1 MKEKMSITTVA
12 GKNLPETLAKS
23 FTALATVLSAG
34 IANAK
39 ATAEKCYEL
48 RTNPEFSAVFPD
60 ADYKKIIDGTFN
72 GIITGNTA
80 YKYAQCYELYHE
92 KSDIWEYFPIGKMII
107 TSRLENN
114 SNVTGRS
121 TVKFIQWVGFDYNEK
136 VKTALDAWKE
146 KNAKQLE
153 KIAFLESN
161 GFDATADKKLL
172 SPEPKEKPYVST
184 GDVNADTE
192 YFNATGLAFILRLT
206 DKELKELVSR
216 YIDTNM
222 TDAEK
227 EKKVKQEMD
236 KQAKEGKE
244 GAGDTSKEGTT
255 LLDNAI
261 ASLTAYTSSL
271 DTVPA
276 ELTKALLKLKADK
289 EKAGERS

>member
-1 MKEKMSITTVA
+1 MKEKMSITNVA

-60 ADYKKIIDGTFN
+60 ADYKKIVDGAFN

-136 VKTALDAWKE
+136 VKTALDAWRD

-172 SPEPKEKPYVST
+172 SPEPKEKPYVSS

-216 YIDTNM
+216 YIDNNM
-222 TDAEK
+222 TDKEKADKAKKDAEK
-227 EKKVKQEMD
+227 AEKPEKAD
-236 KQAKEGKE
+236 KTADPLE
-244 GAGDTSKEGTT
+244 T
-255 LLDNAI
+255 AI
-261 ASLTAYTSSL
+261 VALTAYTSTL
-271 DTVPA
+271 QTVPT
-276 ELTKALLKLKADK
+276 EYTKALLKLKADK
-289 EKAGERS
+289 EKAGEKA

>member
-1 MKEKMSITTVA
+1 MSEKKMTITNVA
-12 GKNLPETLAKS
+12 GKNLPDTLAKS
-23 FTALATVLSAG
+23 FTALANVLSAG

-60 ADYKKIIDGTFN
+60 ADYKKIVDGAFN

-114 SNVTGRS
+114 SNITGRS

-136 VKTALDAWKE
+136 VKSALDAWKD

-161 GFDATADKKLL
+161 GYDATADKKLL
-172 SPEPKEKPYVST
+172 SPEPKEKPYTST

-192 YFNATGLAFILRLT
+192 YYNATGLAFILRLT

-216 YIDTNM
+216 YIDTNL
-222 TDAEK
+222 TDKEKADKAKKDAEK
-227 EKKVKQEMD
+227 AEKPEKAD
-236 KQAKEGKE
+236 KPADPLE
-244 GAGDTSKEGTT
+244 T
-255 LLDNAI
+255 AI
-261 ASLTAYTSSL
+261 AALTAYTSTL
-271 DTVPA
+271 QNVPP
-276 ELTKALLKLKADK
+276 EYTKALLKLKADK
-289 EKAGERS
+289 EKKGGVK

>member
-1 MKEKMSITTVA
+1 MSEKKMTITNVA

-48 RTNPEFSAVFPD
+48 RTNPEFSAVFPN
-60 ADYKKIIDGTFN
+60 ADYKKIVDGAFN

-121 TVKFIQWVGFDYNEK
+121 TVKFIQWVGFDYNEN
-136 VKTALDAWKE
+136 VKTALDAWKD

-161 GFDATADKKLL
+161 GYDATADKKLL
-172 SPEPKEKPYVST
+172 SPEPKEKPYTST

-192 YFNATGLAFILRLT
+192 YYNATGLAFILRLT

-216 YIDTNM
+216 YIDTNL
-222 TDAEK
+222 TDKEKADKAKKDAEK
-227 EKKVKQEMD
+227 AEKPEKAD
-236 KQAKEGKE
+236 KPADPLE
-244 GAGDTSKEGTT
+244 T
-255 LLDNAI
+255 AI
-261 ASLTAYTSSL
+261 AALTAYTSTL
-271 DTVPA
+271 QNVPP
-276 ELTKALLKLKADK
+276 EYTKALLKLKADK
-289 EKAGERS
+289 EKKGGVK